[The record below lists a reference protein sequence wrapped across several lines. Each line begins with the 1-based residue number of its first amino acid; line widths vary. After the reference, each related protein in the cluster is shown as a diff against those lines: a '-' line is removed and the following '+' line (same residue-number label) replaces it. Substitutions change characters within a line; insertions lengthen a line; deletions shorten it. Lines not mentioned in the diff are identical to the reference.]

1 MLDKQNFFKH
11 VTILTGKLQ
20 MFLIYRD
27 KSDFSTFKI

>member
-1 MLDKQNFFKH
+1 MLDKQNFF
-11 VTILTGKLQ
+11 TGKLQ